1 MRAGTVDSPSSG
13 AAAAV
18 NSESVDEKWDWM
30 TGLPTSVRFVA
41 KSWRP
46 MRRGPGGIVTDPP
59 DSSKARTSITDHD
72 QETERPFT
80 HSHINESARTWS
92 IGKVVVVFRHH
103 PGFRTYVNLLV
114 QMSAQSN
121 FSI

>member
-1 MRAGTVDSPSSG
+1 MRATDSPS
-13 AAAAV
+13 AAAV

-59 DSSKARTSITDHD
+59 DSSKARTSITDQD
-72 QETERPFT
+72 QETKRPFT
-80 HSHINESARTWS
+80 HSHINEQE
-92 IGKVVVVFRHH
+92 HH
-103 PGFRTYVNLLV
+103 YSMGQNFLL
-114 QMSAQSN
+114 
-121 FSI
+121 